1 MLGEISVIMAAF
13 CWALGASLYKK
24 AILDMNPLK
33 FNLVRSISVLI
44 FAFLILFLLG
54 KWGLLFELDL
64 ISLFIIGVSSILVLA
79 AGDTFYFVGLRS
91 IGVSKTVPIAYS
103 YSIFVVLLSTF
114 FLEEVITVSIV
125 IGTIAIIFG
134 VWLVANKTLDQ
145 THNVGF
151 SKVGVLAGLGASI
164 CWAFG
169 IVLFKIILVNNDPFV
184 LAAVRML
191 FLLPTLGILSAVP
204 LRKKPPSTKWTK
216 SRLSLAFL
224 SGLIALGIGD
234 TLLYIGLDF
243 TNSNIAAPISSITPI
258 FSAII
263 AILYLKEDI
272 SKKVFF
278 GTLLVTAGTMVLLM

>member
-1 MLGEISVIMAAF
+1 MLGEVSVVMAAF

-64 ISLFIIGVSSILVLA
+64 ISLFLIGVSSILVLA

-91 IGVSKTVPIAYS
+91 IGVSKAVPIAYS

-114 FLEEVITVSIV
+114 FLEEVITGSIV
-125 IGTIAIIFG
+125 FGTIAIIFG
-134 VWLVANKTLDQ
+134 VWLVAGKALDQ

-151 SKVGVLAGLGASI
+151 SKVGVLAGLGAAI
-164 CWAFG
+164 CWACG
-169 IVLFKIILVNNDPFV
+169 IVLFKIVLVNNDPFV

-204 LRKKPPSTKWTK
+204 LRKKSPSSKWTK
-216 SRLSLAFL
+216 SRMFIAFL

-234 TLLYIGLDF
+234 TLLYFGLDS
-243 TNSNIAAPISSITPI
+243 TNSNIVAPISSITPI

-263 AILYLKEDI
+263 AMIYLKEAVT
-272 SKKVFF
+272 KKVFV
-278 GTLLVTAGTMVLLM
+278 GTLLVTAGTIFLLM

>member
-33 FNLVRSISVLI
+33 FNLLRSISVLI
-44 FAFLILFLLG
+44 FAFLILFVLG
-54 KWGLLFELDL
+54 KWDLLFELDL

-103 YSIFVVLLSTF
+103 YSIFVVLLSTL
-114 FLEEVITVSIV
+114 FLGETITGWIV
-125 IGTIAIIFG
+125 FGTIAIIFG
-134 VWLVANKTLDQ
+134 VWLVANNALNKS
-145 THNVGF
+145 HNVGF
-151 SKVGVLAGLGASI
+151 SKVGVFAGLGACL

-204 LRKKPPSTKWTK
+204 LSKKSQSNKWTK
-216 SRLSLAFL
+216 PRISLAFL

-234 TLLYIGLDF
+234 TLLYFGLSS
-243 TNSNIAAPISSITPI
+243 TNSNIVAPLSSITPI
-258 FSAII
+258 FSAVI
-263 AILYLKEDI
+263 AMIYLKEDVTN
-272 SKKVFF
+272 KVVF
-278 GTLLVTAGTMVLLM
+278 GTLLVTVGTMFLLM